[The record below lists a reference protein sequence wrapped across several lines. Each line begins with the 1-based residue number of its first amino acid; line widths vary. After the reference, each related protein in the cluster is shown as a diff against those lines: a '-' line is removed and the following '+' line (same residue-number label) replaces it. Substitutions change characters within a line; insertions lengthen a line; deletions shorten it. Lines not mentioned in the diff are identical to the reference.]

1 MKKKI
6 AMMLAAAMMIS
17 SLNLPVLAE
26 ETPAILESSS
36 GFYYVEANGDQ
47 VRLSNSTKEGF
58 LEADGLLFRDL
69 NKNGELDVYE
79 DWRQDTDARVAD
91 LLSQMTM
98 DEKAGTLIF
107 ACIAG
112 SNGSTVTDFNAEVE
126 GFHDSAASSKVISA
140 EHPGITTMEPT
151 VVIDNATFVPTK
163 YQIQEMGVTTF
174 IAALTGT
181 AKDQL
186 NLFNGLQKMAEE
198 ARLGIPA
205 VFSGDRSY
213 DTWGGQIDM
222 AHYAFGVAH
231 DPDLLYNLASE
242 YAKEAVAIGYHQV
255 FHGYGNEI
263 GSWYGD
269 EVNYIA
275 EMSAIETRAYE
286 DNGFNSHSKHFI
298 ARGGRNSYTA
308 ARSPA
313 DLIDSWLVGWKAVV
327 DAGTQWVMTNNN
339 VGVTGNTLQTYM
351 DKETYKL
358 LREDLGYDGIICLD
372 WPLDIKSLM
381 SKTGTTADGVDV
393 STLSAV
399 ERYALILNTG
409 VDMFS
414 CYGAMPG
421 TDIEAYSECSNR
433 AFPALIVEAV
443 NQGLVTAE
451 DFDIHVGRVLK
462 NKFDIGIFEDPY
474 SDWEDALELIGSEE
488 YKAADGEIIPLDNET
503 INTLRRPEITEME
516 EELMVK
522 STVMLRNDGILP
534 LAEGTK
540 IYSDSNNSNIKEA
553 DAAALAEF
561 GTVVE
566 SMDEADVII
575 YHTTAFDEN
584 FDYIVEDS
592 QAAGKPLVMIFEG
605 TIGRNGA
612 QGEPYWA
619 QVEPCSAVLMQ
630 TYNNTPDHGSSV
642 GAFYRY
648 VTPSITAEM
657 LFGEKSPAGSTVFEV
672 PYAAEDAYTSWGEL
686 QMDIGVDEATRLYMA
701 MLAKE
706 NPNIVMPNNLGDVLY
721 TTDFGMSYDKPADI
735 ELSLLTAPEAGE
747 SVTTENNGR
756 TRTSI
761 VVSNAVQKAGV
772 PFEVCFVAKNNG
784 GDGHVTAQ
792 IMEGDTVLAE
802 KFVAVDEGQFRV
814 ITMELTLDA
823 GEHVITLGDMS
834 TTIVVE

>member
-1 MKKKI
+1 MKKLVSLLLTVVL
-6 AMMLAAAMMIS
+6 LA
-17 SLNLPVLAE
+17 SLSTLTAGAE
-26 ETPAILESSS
+26 ESVIKESTS
-36 GFYYVEANGDQ
+36 GFYYIEANGEQ
-47 VRLSNSTKEGF
+47 AKLSAASKDKF
-58 LEADGLLFRDL
+58 IQADGLYFKDL
-69 NKNGELDVYE
+69 NSNGSLDVYE
-79 DWRQDTDARVAD
+79 DYRQPVENRVAD
-91 LLSQMTM
+91 LLSQMDM

-112 SNGSTVTDFNAEVE
+112 SNGSTVTNFSAETK
-126 GFHDSAASSKVISA
+126 GFQDSATSTKIISKD
-140 EHPGITTMEPT
+140 HPGITTMEPV
-151 VVIDNATFVPTK
+151 VVIDNANFVPTK
-163 YQIQEMGVTTF
+163 YQIQEMNVTTY

-186 NLFNGLQKMAEE
+186 NLFNGLQAMAEDTH
-198 ARLGIPA
+198 LGIPV

-213 DTWGGQIDM
+213 NTWGGQIDM

-231 DPDLLYNLASE
+231 DEELLYNLVSE

-275 EMSAIETRAYE
+275 KMSAIETHAYD

-298 ARGGRNSYTA
+298 ARGGRNAYTA

-351 DKETYKL
+351 DKDTYSL
-358 LREDLGYDGIICLD
+358 LRDDLGYDGIICLD
-372 WPLDIKSLM
+372 WPLDISSLM
-381 SKTGTTADGVDV
+381 KKTGITSDGVDV

-433 AFPALIVEAV
+433 SFPGLIVEAV

-451 DFDIHVGRVLK
+451 DLDIHVGRVLR
-462 NKFDIGIFEDPY
+462 NKFNLGIFEDPY
-474 SDWEDALELIGSEE
+474 SDWEEALELIGSDT
-488 YKAADGEIIPLDNET
+488 YKAADGDIVPLDNET
-503 INTLRRPEITEME
+503 INTLRRSEITDME
-516 EELMVK
+516 EQLMVE
-522 STVMLRNDGILP
+522 STIMLRNEGILP
-534 LAEGTK
+534 LAEGIK

-553 DAAALAEF
+553 DAAALAAY

-566 SMDEADVII
+566 TMEEADVIL
-575 YHTTAFDEN
+575 YHCASFDAN
-584 FDYIVEDS
+584 FDYIVEDA
-592 QAAGKPLVMIFEG
+592 QAAEKPLILIYEG
-605 TIGRNGA
+605 TVGRRGA
-612 QGEPYWA
+612 QGDPYWA
-619 QVEPCSAVLMQ
+619 QVSPCDAVLVQ

-642 GAFYRY
+642 GSFYRY
-648 VTPSITAEM
+648 TTPAVTAAM
-657 LFGEKSPAGSTVFEV
+657 LFGVADPSGSTVFEI
-672 PYAAEDAYTSWGEL
+672 PFAAEDAYTSWGEL
-686 QMDIGVDEATRLYMA
+686 QMDIAVDVETRLYMA

-706 NPNIVMPNNLGDVLY
+706 NPNIDMPNNLGDVMY
-721 TTDFGMSYDKPADI
+721 TTEFGISYSKPADI
-735 ELSLLTAPEAGE
+735 VLSLFTVPQVGE
-747 SVTTENNGR
+747 SVTTETNGR
-756 TRTSI
+756 TSTSI
-761 VVSNAVQKAGV
+761 VVSNAVQQAGV
-772 PFEVCFVAKNNG
+772 PFEVYFVAKNNA

-792 IMEGDTVLAE
+792 IKEGDTILAE
-802 KFVAVDEGQFRV
+802 KFVAVDAGQFRV
-814 ITMELTLDA
+814 ITMEITLEA

>member
-1 MKKKI
+1 MKKLVSWLL
-6 AMMLAAAMMIS
+6 AVTMLASLSALPAM
-17 SLNLPVLAE
+17 AE
-26 ETPAILESSS
+26 ESVIKESVS
-36 GFYYVEANGDQ
+36 GFYYIEANGDQ
-47 VRLSNSTKEGF
+47 AKLSAASQDKF
-58 LEADGLLFRDL
+58 IQVDGLYFKDL
-69 NKNGELDVYE
+69 NSNGSLDVYE
-79 DWRQDTDARVAD
+79 DYRQPVEDRVAD
-91 LLSQMTM
+91 LLSQMDA

-112 SNGSTVTDFNAEVE
+112 SNGSTVTDFNTTSE
-126 GFHDSAASSKVISA
+126 GFHDSTTSTKVISA
-140 EHPGITTMEPT
+140 DHPGITTMEPT
-151 VVIDNATFVPTK
+151 VVIDNGTFVPTK
-163 YQIQEMGVTTF
+163 YQIQEMHVTTY

-186 NLFNGLQKMAEE
+186 NLFNGLQAMAEE
-198 ARLGIPA
+198 TRLGIPV

-231 DPDLLYNLASE
+231 DEELLYNLVSE

-275 EMSAIETRAYE
+275 KMAAIETRAYD

-313 DLIDSWLVGWKAVV
+313 DLIDSWMVGWKAVV

-351 DKETYKL
+351 DKDTYAL
-358 LREDLGYDGIICLD
+358 LRDELGYEGIICLD
-372 WPLDIKSLM
+372 WPLDISSLM
-381 SKTGTTADGVDV
+381 SKTGTTSDGVDV
-393 STLSAV
+393 STLSAT

-443 NQGLVTAE
+443 NEGLVTAE

-462 NKFDIGIFEDPY
+462 NKFDLGIFEDPY
-474 SDWEDALELIGSEE
+474 SDWEDALELIGSDE

-522 STVMLRNDGILP
+522 STILLRNEGILP
-534 LAEGTK
+534 LAKGTK

-553 DAAALAEF
+553 DAAALAAF

-566 SMDEADVII
+566 TMDEADVIV
-575 YHTTAFDEN
+575 YHTTSFDEN

-592 QAAGKPLVMIFEG
+592 QAAGKPLVLIFEG

-612 QGEPYWA
+612 QGEPYWP
-619 QVEPCSAVLMQ
+619 QVEPCDAVLMQ

-642 GAFYRY
+642 GSFYRY
-648 VTPSITAEM
+648 ATPSITAQM
-657 LFGEKSPAGSTVFEV
+657 LFGEKDPSGSTVFEV
-672 PYAAEDAYTSWGEL
+672 PYTAEDAYTSWGEL
-686 QMDIGVDEATRLYMA
+686 QMDIAVDEPTRLYMA

-706 NPNIVMPNNLGDVLY
+706 NPTIDMPNNLGDVLY
-721 TTDFGMSYDKPADI
+721 TTEFGMSYANPADI
-735 ELSLLTAPEAGE
+735 ELSLLTAPEVGQA
-747 SVTTENNGR
+747 VTTENNGR
-756 TRTSI
+756 TSTTI
-761 VVSNAVQKAGV
+761 EVSNAVQKAGV
-772 PFEVCFVAKNNG
+772 PFQVCFVAKNNG

-802 KFVAVDEGQFRV
+802 KFVAVDGGQFRV

-823 GEHVITLGDMS
+823 GEHTISLGDMS

>member
-1 MKKKI
+1 MKKLVSWLLSVAMI
-6 AMMLAAAMMIS
+6 ASLGTMPAM
-17 SLNLPVLAE
+17 AE
-26 ETPAILESSS
+26 ESVIKESES
-36 GFYYVEANGDQ
+36 GFYYIEANGEQAKLSAASQDKFIQ
-47 VRLSNSTKEGF
+47 V
-58 LEADGLLFRDL
+58 DGLYFKDM
-69 NKNGELDVYE
+69 NGNGSLDVYE
-79 DWRQDTDARVAD
+79 DYRQPVENRVAD
-91 LLSQMTM
+91 LLSQMDM

-112 SNGSTVTDFNAEVE
+112 SNGSTVTDFNADSE
-126 GFHDSAASSKVISA
+126 GFHDSTTSTKVISA
-140 EHPGITTMEPT
+140 DHPGITTMEPT
-151 VVIDNATFVPTK
+151 VVIDNGTFVPTK
-163 YQIQEMGVTTF
+163 YQIQEMGVTTY

-186 NLFNGLQKMAEE
+186 NLFNGLQAMAEDT
-198 ARLGIPA
+198 RLGIPV

-213 DTWGGQIDM
+213 NTWGGQIDM
-222 AHYAFGVAH
+222 AHYALGVAH
-231 DPDLLYNLASE
+231 DEELLYDLVSE
-242 YAKEAVAIGYHQV
+242 YAKESAAIGYHQV

-275 EMSAIETRAYE
+275 KMAAIETHAYD

-351 DKETYKL
+351 DKETYTL
-358 LREDLGYDGIICLD
+358 LRDELGYDGIICLD
-372 WPLDIKSLM
+372 WPLDINSLM
-381 SKTGTTADGVDV
+381 SKTGTTSDGVDV

-409 VDMFS
+409 IDMFS

-451 DFDIHVGRVLK
+451 DLDVHVGRVLK
-462 NKFDIGIFEDPY
+462 NKFDLGIFEDPY
-474 SDWEDALELIGSEE
+474 SDWGEALELIGSDE
-488 YKAADGEIIPLDNET
+488 YKAADGEIVPLDNET
-503 INTLRRPEITEME
+503 INNLRRPEITEME
-516 EELMVK
+516 ERLMVE
-522 STVMLRNDGILP
+522 STIMFKNDGTLP
-534 LAEGTK
+534 LAKGAK
-540 IYSDSNNSNIKEA
+540 VYSDSNNSNIKEA

-561 GTVVE
+561 GTVVDT
-566 SMDEADVII
+566 MDEADVVIA
-575 YHTTAFDEN
+575 HVTAFDEN
-584 FDYIVEDS
+584 FDYMVEDA
-592 QAAGKPLVMIFEG
+592 QAAGKPLVLIYEG
-605 TIGRNGA
+605 TVGRNGA
-612 QGEPYWA
+612 QAEPYYA
-619 QVEPCSAVLMQ
+619 QVAVSNAVLMQ
-630 TYNNTPDHGSSV
+630 TYSNTPDHGSSV
-642 GAFYRY
+642 GSFYRY
-648 VTPSITAEM
+648 VTPSVTAQM
-657 LFGEKSPAGSTVFEV
+657 LFGEKDPSGSTVFEV

-686 QMDIGVDEATRLYMA
+686 QMDIAVDEPTRLYMA

-721 TTDFGMSYDKPADI
+721 TTNFGMSYANPADI
-735 ELSLLTAPEAGE
+735 QLSLLTAPEVGE
-747 SVTTENNGR
+747 AVTTENNGR
-756 TRTSI
+756 TSTSI
-761 VVSNAVQKAGV
+761 EVSNAKQKAGV
-772 PFEVCFVAKNNG
+772 PFEVYFVAQNNG

-802 KFVAVDEGQFRV
+802 KFVALDAGQFRV

-823 GEHVITLGDMS
+823 GEHTISLGDMT